1 MVELYAFVCNCFLL
15 FKTLKKDLTSNE
27 ISNFVAEAEMLI
39 RSGATPTKLSAN
51 QKRAQALLKR
61 LKDTTN
67 QREST
72 LKKLA
77 KDWRTYED
85 KKTLILSAVEAS
97 KSIQEENEE
106 PAVKVS
112 TEKRL
117 ESMTVRAL
125 YLQKFS

>member
-1 MVELYAFVCNCFLL
+1 
-15 FKTLKKDLTSNE
+15 
-27 ISNFVAEAEMLI
+27 MLI

-106 PAVKVS
+106 AAVKVS

-117 ESMTVRAL
+117 ELMTVRAL